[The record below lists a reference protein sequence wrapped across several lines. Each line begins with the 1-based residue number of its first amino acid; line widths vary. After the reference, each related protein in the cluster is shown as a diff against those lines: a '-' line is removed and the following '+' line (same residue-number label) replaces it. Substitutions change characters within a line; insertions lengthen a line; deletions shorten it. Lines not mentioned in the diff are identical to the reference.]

1 MMFSWRLSFSL
12 FLCLLT
18 PQFIL
23 GREAV
28 SLDPLFKWS
37 APLTQTVEEIS
48 ALFQIPDASG
58 NRRPVYKE
66 SSNAEKTA
74 ISFIFEGAGKGAE
87 FDFYFG
93 KKALR
98 VAFARISFYKPR
110 GAIEILAS
118 LDDSIEDNATIQDLI
133 EEIGTATGALG
144 AEYGVFLQGKPVSYV
159 PAVRWSLAE
168 TTIDMAQ
175 SPQGRLYINI
185 HKNDSAAL
193 PELVPSALKLGKIV
207 HLKADLDHLL
217 DFSKIWELDI
227 PQFEKL
233 YSVRSD
239 PQEKPPQFEWLS
251 QAKDKARFSRRMF
264 SDQQTNLTL
273 FGRSQTVEEATV
285 EFVNGK
291 PARANISIYNRGDSG
306 TIQPAAFDALIKRTG
321 KALGEA
327 LKVTPRR
334 QIQSGNAAV
343 KIVSWIWTAPTGVA
357 IMEHNDFN
365 MADQKASGEFLRVKL
380 AAPNQADWSTGR
392 MSMGVQRMQIQK
404 NVTKSGEG
412 DVFISGVPMVDQGAK
427 GYCVAASCQRLF
439 EYMRIPCDQ
448 HELALILNVDAEKG
462 ADAFMMQQSLSKVDT
477 KFGVTFKPLVNP
489 IQYYSTTGK
498 RRVSLSEFADEIR
511 EHTDKGIP
519 LLWAL
524 ELGKFNETPP
534 LPMGGQVRGGHMRMI
549 IGYNRIKNEVLFTD
563 SWGAGHE
570 LKRMA
575 ATDAWEATLGL
586 YLMIP
591 RGLN

>member
-1 MMFSWRLSFSL
+1 M
-12 FLCLLT
+12 
-18 PQFIL
+18 L
-23 GREAV
+23 GQEAV

-37 APLTQTVEEIS
+37 APLTQTAEEIS
-48 ALFQIPDASG
+48 ALFQVTDAGG
-58 NRRPVYKE
+58 NSRPVYKE
-66 SSNAEKTA
+66 VSRNQDSPTD
-74 ISFIFEGAGKGAE
+74 FIFEGREKGTA

-93 KKALR
+93 AKHLKISS
-98 VAFARISFYKPR
+98 ARITFYQAV
-110 GAIEILAS
+110 GAIGVMAS
-118 LDDSIEDNATIQDLI
+118 LDSSIQDNETIKGLI
-133 EEIGTATGALG
+133 QEISEAAGTLG
-144 AEYGVFLQGKPVSYV
+144 AEYGVIQQGTP
-159 PAVRWSLAE
+159 PTPNLTVRWTLPE
-168 TTIDMAQ
+168 VTIDLTQ
-175 SPQGRLYINI
+175 SIQGRLYIYINK
-185 HKNDSAAL
+185 HKFIRPA
-193 PELVPSALKLGKIV
+193 ELQPSSLILGDIV
-207 HLKADLDHLL
+207 QLRADLDHLL
-217 DFSKIWELDI
+217 DFSKIWLLDI
-227 PQFEKL
+227 AQFEKL
-233 YSVRSD
+233 YAARSD
-239 PQEKPPQFEWLS
+239 PQEKPPQFEWLN
-251 QAKDKARFSRRMF
+251 QAKDRARFSRKMF
-264 SDQQTNLTL
+264 SDQQTKLTL
-273 FGRSQTVEEATV
+273 FAGSQAVEEATL

-291 PARANISIYNRGDSG
+291 PARTNISIYNRGDSG
-306 TIQPAAFDALIKRTG
+306 AIQPAAFDALIKRTG

-334 QIQSGNAAV
+334 QIQSGNTAV
-343 KIVSWIWTAPTGVA
+343 KIVSWIWSSPAGIA

-365 MADQKASGEFLRVKL
+365 AADKKASGEFLRIKL

-448 HELALILNVDAEKG
+448 HELALILNVDAKKG
-462 ADAFMMQQSLSKVDT
+462 ADAFMMQASLSKVDT

-489 IQYYSTTGK
+489 MQYYNSTGK
-498 RRVSLSEFADEIR
+498 RRVSLSQFADEIR

-534 LPMGGQVRGGHMRMI
+534 LPMAGQVSGGHMRMI
-549 IGYNRIKNEVLFTD
+549 IGYNRTKNEVLFTD